1 MKKLFVLLMLVFV
14 CMFAVACGGVKFNES
29 KGELVIGLECE
40 YSPFNW
46 TETKKTDS
54 NVEIYGQSGLYA
66 EGYDIQIAR
75 RIADSLGL
83 KLVVKKIAWE
93 GLIPALESGDID
105 AIIAGMSPTAERKE
119 SINFTDSYYESEHVV
134 VVKADSSYAS
144 ATKFSDFSG
153 ANVIGQK
160 GTAYEELA
168 NQLAR
173 RANTTA
179 QAPLGTVPLIISS
192 ILAGS
197 TDVTVVEK
205 PVALGIC
212 ASNPSLKW
220 IKLTE
225 AFEYEDEAETIVSIG
240 VRKVDEKLLKQIN
253 DALALITLEEREAL
267 MVAAV
272 NAGAE

>member
-1 MKKLFVLLMLVFV
+1 MKKLFVLMMLVVLGLFLS
-14 CMFAVACGGVKFNES
+14 ACGGVKFNES

-46 TETKKTDS
+46 TETTKSET
-54 NVEIYGQSGLYA
+54 NVEIYGQTGLYA

-75 RIADSLGL
+75 RVADSLGL

-93 GLIPALESGDID
+93 GLIPALQSGDID
-105 AIIAGMSPTAERKE
+105 AIIAGMSPTEERKE
-119 SINFTDSYYESEHVV
+119 SINFSNPYYRSEHVV
-134 VVKADSSYAS
+134 IVKDGGRFANATRFADFA
-144 ATKFSDFSG
+144 G

-168 NQLAR
+168 SQLAT
-173 RANTTA
+173 RAGANA

-192 ILAGS
+192 ILADS

-205 PVALGIC
+205 PVALGVC

-220 IKLTE
+220 IKLEE
-225 AFEYEDEAETIVSIG
+225 AFEVDEADVVVSIG
-240 VRKVDEKLLKQIN
+240 VRKADTNLLDRIN
-253 DALALITLEEREAL
+253 DALASISDADREAL
-267 MVAAV
+267 MLNAV
-272 NAGAE
+272 NASAE

>member
-1 MKKLFVLLMLVFV
+1 MKKLFVLMMLVVLGLFLS
-14 CMFAVACGGVKFNES
+14 ACGGVKFNES

-46 TETKKTDS
+46 TETTKSET

-75 RIADSLGL
+75 RVADSLGL

-93 GLIPALESGDID
+93 GLIPALQSGDID
-105 AIIAGMSPTAERKE
+105 AIIAGMSPTEERKE
-119 SINFTDSYYESEHVV
+119 SINFSNPYYRSEHVV
-134 VVKADSSYAS
+134 IVKDGGRFANATRFADFA
-144 ATKFSDFSG
+144 G

-160 GTAYEELA
+160 GTAYEDLA
-168 NQLAR
+168 SQLAT
-173 RANTTA
+173 RAGANA

-192 ILAGS
+192 ILADS

-205 PVALGIC
+205 PVALGVC

-220 IKLTE
+220 IKLEE
-225 AFEYEDEAETIVSIG
+225 AFEVDEADVVVSIG
-240 VRKVDEKLLKQIN
+240 VRKVDTNLLDRIN
-253 DALALITLEEREAL
+253 DALASISDADREAL
-267 MVAAV
+267 MLNAV
-272 NAGAE
+272 NASAE

>member
-1 MKKLFVLLMLVFV
+1 MKKLFVLMMLVVLGLFLS
-14 CMFAVACGGVKFNES
+14 ACGGVKFNES

-46 TETKKTDS
+46 TETTKSET
-54 NVEIYGQSGLYA
+54 NVEIYGQTGLYA

-75 RIADSLGL
+75 RIANSLGL

-93 GLIPALESGDID
+93 GLIPALQSGDID
-105 AIIAGMSPTAERKE
+105 AIIAGMSPTEERKE
-119 SINFTDSYYESEHVV
+119 SINFSNPYYRSEHVV
-134 VVKADSSYAS
+134 IVKDGG
-144 ATKFSDFSG
+144 KFSNATRFADFKG

-168 NQLAR
+168 SQLAT
-173 RANTTA
+173 RAGANA

-192 ILAGS
+192 ILADS

-205 PVALGIC
+205 PVALGVC

-220 IKLTE
+220 IKLDE
-225 AFEYEDEAETIVSIG
+225 AFEVDEADVVVSIG
-240 VRKVDEKLLKQIN
+240 VRKVDTNLLSRIN
-253 DALALITLEEREAL
+253 DALASISEAERETL
-267 MVAAV
+267 MLNAV
-272 NAGAE
+272 NASAE

>member
-1 MKKLFVLLMLVFV
+1 MKKLFVLMMLVVLGLFLS
-14 CMFAVACGGVKFNES
+14 ACGGVKFNES

-46 TETKKTDS
+46 TETTKSET

-75 RIADSLGL
+75 RVADSLGL

-93 GLIPALESGDID
+93 GLIPALQSGDID
-105 AIIAGMSPTAERKE
+105 AIIAGMSPTEERKE
-119 SINFTDSYYESEHVV
+119 SINFSNPYYRSEHVV
-134 VVKADSSYAS
+134 IVKDGGRFANATRFADFA
-144 ATKFSDFSG
+144 G

-160 GTAYEELA
+160 GTAYEDLA
-168 NQLAR
+168 SQLAT
-173 RANTTA
+173 RAGANA

-192 ILAGS
+192 ILADS

-205 PVALGIC
+205 PVALGVC

-220 IKLTE
+220 IKLEE
-225 AFEYEDEAETIVSIG
+225 AFEVDEADVVVSIG
-240 VRKVDEKLLKQIN
+240 VRKADTNLLDRIN
-253 DALALITLEEREAL
+253 DALASISDADREAL
-267 MVAAV
+267 MLNAV
-272 NAGAE
+272 NASAE

>member
-1 MKKLFVLLMLVFV
+1 MKKLFVLMMLVVLGLFLS
-14 CMFAVACGGVKFNES
+14 ACGGVKFNES

-46 TETKKTDS
+46 TETTKSET
-54 NVEIYGQSGLYA
+54 NVEIYGQTGLYA

-75 RIADSLGL
+75 RVANSLGL

-93 GLIPALESGDID
+93 GLIPALQSGDID
-105 AIIAGMSPTAERKE
+105 AIIAGMSPTEERKE
-119 SINFTDSYYESEHVV
+119 SINFSNPYYRSEHVV
-134 VVKADSSYAS
+134 IVKAGGRFAN
-144 ATKFSDFSG
+144 ATRFVDFKG

-168 NQLAR
+168 SQLASK
-173 RANTTA
+173 AGATA

-192 ILAGS
+192 ILADS

-205 PVALGIC
+205 PVALGVC

-220 IKLTE
+220 IKLEE
-225 AFEYEDEAETIVSIG
+225 AFEVDEADVVVSIG
-240 VRKVDEKLLKQIN
+240 VRKVDTNLLAKIN
-253 DALALITLEEREAL
+253 EALASISDADREAL
-267 MVAAV
+267 MLSAV
-272 NAGAE
+272 NASAE

>member
-1 MKKLFVLLMLVFV
+1 MKKLFVLMMLVVLGLFLS
-14 CMFAVACGGVKFNES
+14 ACGGVKFNES

-46 TETKKTDS
+46 TETTKSET
-54 NVEIYGQSGLYA
+54 NVEIYGQTGLYA

-75 RIADSLGL
+75 KVANSLGL

-93 GLIPALESGDID
+93 GLIPALQSGDID
-105 AIIAGMSPTAERKE
+105 AIIAGMSPTEERKE
-119 SINFTDSYYESEHVV
+119 SINFSNPYYRSEHVV
-134 VVKADSSYAS
+134 IVKDGG
-144 ATKFSDFSG
+144 KFSNATRFADFKG

-168 NQLAR
+168 SQLAT
-173 RANTTA
+173 RAGANA

-192 ILAGS
+192 ILADS

-205 PVALGIC
+205 PVALGVC

-220 IKLTE
+220 IKLDE
-225 AFEYEDEAETIVSIG
+225 AFEVDEADVVVSIG
-240 VRKVDEKLLKQIN
+240 VRKVDTSLLSRIN
-253 DALALITLEEREAL
+253 DALASISETEREAL
-267 MVAAV
+267 MLNAV
-272 NAGAE
+272 NASAE

>member
-1 MKKLFVLLMLVFV
+1 MKKLFVLMMLVVLGLFLS
-14 CMFAVACGGVKFNES
+14 ACGGVKFNES

-46 TETKKTDS
+46 TETTKSET
-54 NVEIYGQSGLYA
+54 NVEIYGQTGLYA

-75 RIADSLGL
+75 RVADSLGL

-93 GLIPALESGDID
+93 GLIPALQSGDID
-105 AIIAGMSPTAERKE
+105 AIIAGMSPTEERKE
-119 SINFTDSYYESEHVV
+119 SINFSNPYYRSEHVV
-134 VVKADSSYAS
+134 IVKDGG
-144 ATKFSDFSG
+144 KFSNATTFADFKG

-168 NQLAR
+168 SQLAT
-173 RANTTA
+173 RAGANA

-192 ILAGS
+192 ILADS

-205 PVALGIC
+205 PVALGVC

-220 IKLTE
+220 IKLEE
-225 AFEYEDEAETIVSIG
+225 AFEVDEADVVVSIG
-240 VRKVDEKLLKQIN
+240 VRKVDTSLLSEIN
-253 DALALITLEEREAL
+253 DALASISETEREAL
-267 MVAAV
+267 MLNAV
-272 NAGAE
+272 NASAE